1 MTTTFNAAIKL
12 TATDAT
18 SAAFRSVAAS
28 AKGLNGTLARFES
41 GAARFAQRTAAASAA
56 AAGTIVAASRDL
68 ITYEKELAGAIKKL
82 GYEEARAGQAALRK
96 EIQATGKDLG
106 TLNAIYSQAL
116 TSGVDAVDALPFTVL
131 AAKTATA
138 MDMSAEESTNSLAK
152 IRSAYGLTISEVQ
165 RYADEVNYAADA
177 EATTAAKVIE
187 ANARAAAYTKGA
199 NFDTTAL
206 TAINTQMTVAVEPEV
221 AATALKNATLAL
233 QAGQTAT
240 KSQIAAY
247 RALGLDAERVQKA
260 MLVDGDQTYMEVLKK
275 VAELPK
281 ELQQTTLTQ
290 LFGKEG
296 VAAHLAVLNDLEK
309 VAEREKKLREG
320 GAAGSIDKEVA
331 SVNATM
337 SQRLVNSINSVRA
350 AGASLA
356 EAFTPVIE
364 KFAELANSAADFF
377 GGLSEGTRQWTAFGV
392 LGVAAMSPVG
402 FALSGIASAV
412 RVVATG
418 FAALAPI
425 VARVGVALRGAMV
438 GFAMLSSAG
447 GIGAALAAVGT
458 AAAAAAAPIAAIV
471 AGVALLAIGAGA
483 VIRRWG
489 PISDF
494 FAGVWDGIAGGVSS
508 AVSAVSE
515 FVGQIATEVG
525 SIASRAAE
533 ALGEWVY
540 DLITLVVPP
549 EVVDGVIAKA
559 TELGTNIVDGVK
571 AAFTGI
577 KDWFAN
583 LFGGIFDAIMGEV
596 TANLKAV
603 AELIPE
609 MFRPQALQDWIDS
622 GAVEAAKASAP
633 AAQAAAATVIP
644 AAANLPAINGG
655 IPTAPAQAAA
665 VVAQPTAPV
674 ASGAT
679 GTEAA
684 LTSIAASIDA
694 RAASIEAALSRG
706 GVVRVDTSVRVSGGG
721 QVTGNTVQAA
731 GIARAGDTGVQELG
745 SD

>member
-1 MTTTFNAAIKL
+1 MTKFTAAIKL
-12 TATDAT
+12 TATDST
-18 SAAFRSVAAS
+18 LAAFRSVAQSAS
-28 AKGLNGTLARFES
+28 GLHGTLARFET
-41 GAARFAQRTAAASAA
+41 GAARFAHKTAAASAA

-68 ITYEKELAGAIKKL
+68 ITYEKNLAGAIKKL
-82 GYEEARAGQAALRK
+82 GYDEARAGQAELRK

-106 TLNAIYSQAL
+106 TLSAIYSQAL

-138 MDMSAEESTNSLAK
+138 MDMSAEESANSLAK
-152 IRSAYGLTISEVQ
+152 IRSAYGLTIAEVQ

-177 EATTAAKVIE
+177 EATTAARVIE
-187 ANARAAAYTKGA
+187 ANARAAAYSKGA

-247 RALGLDAERVQKA
+247 RQLGLDAEKVQKA
-260 MLVDGDQTYMEVLKK
+260 MMVDGDRTYMEVLKK

-337 SQRLVNSINSVRA
+337 SQRLTNSINSVRA

-356 EAFTPVIE
+356 EAFTPAIE
-364 KFAELANSAADFF
+364 KFAELTGRAADFF
-377 GGLSEGTRQWTAFGV
+377 NGLSEGQRQWSAFAV
-392 LGVAAMSPVG
+392 LGVAALSPVG
-402 FALSGIASAV
+402 FALSGIAAATRTV
-412 RVVATG
+412 TTG
-418 FAALAPI
+418 FAVLAP
-425 VARVGVALRGAMV
+425 VAARVGVALRGAMV

-471 AGVALLAIGAGA
+471 TGVALLAIGAGA
-483 VIRRWG
+483 IIRRRG

-494 FAGVWDGIAGGVSS
+494 FASIWHSITSGFSS
-508 AVSAVSE
+508 AVSAVSD
-515 FVGQIATEVG
+515 FAGQIAAEVG
-525 SIASRAAE
+525 SIASKAAE
-533 ALGEWVY
+533 ALGDWAY
-540 DLITLVVPP
+540 DLVTMIVPP
-549 EVVDGVIAKA
+549 EVLDGVIAKA
-559 TELGTNIVDGVK
+559 TELGTNIVEGVK

-596 TANLKAV
+596 VANLKAV
-603 AELIPE
+603 AELIPAWA
-609 MFRPQALQDWIDS
+609 RPAALDDWLNAD
-622 GAVEAAKASAP
+622 AANAAAPEAKAAASIAP
-633 AAQAAAATVIP
+633 TIP
-644 AAANLPAINGG
+644 AADLPAINGG
-655 IPTAPAQAAA
+655 IPAPATAAA

-674 ASGAT
+674 ASGPSGA
-679 GTEAA
+679 EAA
-684 LTSIAASIDA
+684 MTAIAASIDA
-694 RAASIEAALSRG
+694 RAASIEAALSKG
-706 GVVRVDTSVRVSGGG
+706 GIVRVDTSVRVSGG
-721 QVTGNTVQAA
+721 QVTGSKTSASGV
-731 GIARAGDTGVQELG
+731 ARAGDTGVQELG